1 MAGRSPDPDARPFSE
16 SAELTVIIVSYKTR
30 DLTLKAVETLIG
42 NSPGV
47 AMRIVLFDNAS
58 GDGSAEA
65 VAAAFP
71 EVEVIAN
78 PENIGFA
85 SANNFVARSVSTD
98 WLLLLNPDTE
108 TYPNAIARLLA
119 FGKAH
124 PEAGIS
130 GGRTLY
136 PDGRLNPSSCWQR
149 MTPWSVLTS
158 ALGLSRRFPDSP
170 LFNAEAM
177 GGWRRDSVRE
187 VDIVVGCF
195 LLIPTALWRRLGG
208 FDARYFMYGEDADL
222 CLRAR
227 VLGYRPMITPDAEIM
242 HLVGASTSNRAD
254 KAVAVLRAR
263 TTLIRDHWPGW
274 QVPIGIG
281 LMWLAAAMRG
291 LGSLVARR
299 PEERARLRRVWRERG
314 DWLPGFG
321 PK

>member
-1 MAGRSPDPDARPFSE
+1 MAGESSDLDAKPILAI
-16 SAELTVIIVSYKTR
+16 AELTVVIVSYKTR
-30 DLTLKAVETLIG
+30 DLTLKAVETLID

-47 AMRIVLFDNAS
+47 AMRIIVFDNAS
-58 GDGSAEA
+58 DDGSAEA
-65 VAAAFP
+65 VAASFP
-71 EVEVIAN
+71 NVEVIAN

-85 SANNFVARSVSTD
+85 RANNVVAAAASTE

-108 TYPNAIARLLA
+108 TFPGSIARLLA

-124 PEAGIS
+124 PEAGIV

-136 PDGRLNPSSCWQR
+136 PDGQLNPSSCWKR
-149 MTPWSVLTS
+149 MTPWTLLT
-158 ALGLSRRFPDSP
+158 AAFGLSRRFPHSP

-177 GGWRRDSVRE
+177 GGWDRDSVRE

-208 FDARYFMYGEDADL
+208 FDERYFMYGEDADL

-227 VLGYRPMITPDAEIM
+227 ALGYRPMITPDAKIM
-242 HLVGASTSNRAD
+242 HLVGASTPDRAD
-254 KAVAVLRAR
+254 KAVAVLRAKA
-263 TTLIRDHWPGW
+263 TLIRDHWPSW
-274 QVPIGIG
+274 QVPMGIG
-281 LMWLAAAMRG
+281 LMWLMAAMRG
-291 LGSLVARR
+291 LGSLIARR
-299 PEERARLRRVWRERG
+299 PEQRARLRRVWDERG